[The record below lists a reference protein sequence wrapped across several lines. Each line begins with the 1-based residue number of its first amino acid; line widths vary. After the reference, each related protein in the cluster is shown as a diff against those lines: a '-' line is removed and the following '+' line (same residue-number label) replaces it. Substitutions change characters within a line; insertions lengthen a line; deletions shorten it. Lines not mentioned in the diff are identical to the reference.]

1 MSRTPPKYRALA
13 PHAGPPPSL
22 STSVSDPLPKRKAT
36 RIACNECHEK
46 KRKCD
51 GQKPSC
57 TSCKRYQQQCTYRN
71 TSLTVSDEAL
81 RDELETLRG
90 RYQVLDSFVT
100 KLRVGP
106 HAYALEA
113 LRKLRL
119 SPTKSPTD
127 LEAPVQKTKVASS
140 MSTANGLNS
149 PLSGPDRASCVPPLD
164 ACDGAQ
170 DMGSSGEEAY
180 HMALAETFQAD
191 YCHQPHST
199 LGESSASP
207 PAASLNPMNIASDPR
222 LKGLDIAFWTAVPVT
237 DVFAADA
244 ISSYLRSDHKIW
256 ELFDA
261 NPFLSDLV
269 AQKSNFC
276 SAFLVNCLLAFASQT
291 YATDSPS
298 ATSKVVEFEAAAG
311 ILWELDATRL
321 DSETALTG
329 LILLYLCS
337 AARWESDKAD
347 GCLRQVFEMAV
358 RMKLFGVEERISDF
372 DMSLLKTDRRSS
384 MVHAAWGAFNTMS
397 MHRRRLLSEVTS
409 LPPLVSTPRTI
420 STSNVSENDDQL
432 TDGVAHVD
440 PITRVVEITSLEQ

>member
-13 PHAGPPPSL
+13 PHAGQIPSL
-22 STSVSDPLPKRKAT
+22 STSVSDPLPKRTAT

-46 KRKCD
+46 KRK
-51 GQKPSC
+51 
-57 TSCKRYQQQCTYRN
+57 QCTYRN

-90 RYQVLDSFVT
+90 RYQALDSFVT

-140 MSTANGLNS
+140 MGIANGSNS
-149 PLSGPDRASCVPPLD
+149 PLFEPDRASCIPPLD
-164 ACDGAQ
+164 ACDAVQ

-180 HMALAETFQAD
+180 HMALAETSQGD
-191 YCHQPHST
+191 YCHQPHFT
-199 LGESSASP
+199 LDESSASP

-244 ISSYLRSDHKIW
+244 ISSYLRSDHQIW

-261 NPFLSDLV
+261 KTFLSDLV

-298 ATSKVVEFEAAAG
+298 ATSKGAEFEAAAG

-337 AARWESDKAD
+337 AARWESDNAD

-372 DMSLLKTDRRSS
+372 DMSLLTADRRSS
-384 MVHAAWGAFNTMS
+384 MVHAAWGAFNTM
-397 MHRRRLLSEVTS
+397 R
-409 LPPLVSTPRTI
+409 
-420 STSNVSENDDQL
+420 
-432 TDGVAHVD
+432 
-440 PITRVVEITSLEQ
+440 